1 MHACPALASYMCSL
15 YLGSNHARPPVP
27 LLGRRRPAKLVV
39 MGKFVMPVGFN
50 IQSDYDLEIMF
61 YKLDEEDIRGTIH
74 SPFWQTQQALLCSHS
89 RSAWKPGLSDH
100 SPSFLAST
108 ALESSADRSVRDPNF
123 VTALSNREHLRPSPA
138 VPVRSLPSFRLVVY
152 ENFLPSW
159 YVLFLECHGP
169 KLRELQLSSDFMGRF
184 SIFDTCES
192 LQSLA
197 LRVPFELHVYATD
210 FFCTVGHTQF
220 AKLLIRYPCIV
231 KPTKEEEDAWNALF
245 QALDVNSFPAQRE
258 IQVPRCV
265 WPLNKWVHPVSFSDR
280 VRCEV
285 SKSP

>member
-15 YLGSNHARPPVP
+15 YLGSSHARPPVP
-27 LLGRRRPAKLVV
+27 LLGRRRPAK
-39 MGKFVMPVGFN
+39 VMPVGFN

-61 YKLDEEDIRGTIH
+61 YKLDEEDIHGTIH

-100 SPSFLAST
+100 SPSFLAN
-108 ALESSADRSVRDPNF
+108 L
-123 VTALSNREHLRPSPA
+123 EHLRPSPA

-197 LRVPFELHVYATD
+197 LRVPFELHVDVTD
-210 FFCTVGHTQF
+210 FFCTVPHTQF
-220 AKLLIRYPCIV
+220 AKLLIRYPCMV
-231 KPTKEEEDAWNALF
+231 KPTKEEEDAWNAF
-245 QALDVNSFPAQRE
+245 FRALDVDSFPALRE

-280 VRCEV
+280 I
-285 SKSP
+285 SKSL